1 MLRGVLAALLAISIG
16 PLPAQL
22 IDSLRIF
29 TSIPAARYTT
39 SLAETTGWRLMHTG
53 ASCVSIGPEQLTDL
67 NTGLRERKPVKHPH
81 SDLPTL
87 SHIGFIYYDKRAHVF
102 CLSEEDGLLVDLT
115 ARRQFRLEDW
125 TERVKLKAVL
135 MALGL

>member
-1 MLRGVLAALLAISIG
+1 MRRGALAAWLTISIG
-16 PLPAQL
+16 PVSAQV

-29 TSIPAARYTT
+29 TAIPAASYTT
-39 SLAETTGWRLMHTG
+39 SLAETTGWRLMHTR
-53 ASCVSIGPEQLTDL
+53 ASCVSIGPGELADL
-67 NTGLRERKPVKHPH
+67 NAGLQEHRPVKHTH

-102 CLSEEDGLLVDLT
+102 CLSQEDGLVVDLT